1 MDLDD
6 FKLINDI
13 HGHSVGDELLIA
25 LSNRIKETLREGDTL
40 ASIGGDEFIV
50 VMVGLKNINDS
61 KPILKRLL
69 RVASDPVRLDDVIVQ
84 LSVSIG
90 VSLYPQD
97 GEEVDQLTRR
107 ADQAMYIAKQA
118 GKNRYH
124 LFDTAQDDALKVQKE
139 GIRNIRSALS
149 ENELVL
155 YYQPKVNMHTGEV
168 IGVEALIR
176 WQHPVRGLVPPI
188 EFLPAIEGDA
198 VSVTLGEWVIN
209 SALAQI
215 SQWRSVSINIP
226 ISVNISAYQLQQG
239 NFASRLAV
247 LLAANPEVNPSLLEL
262 EVLETSALSDI
273 NQVFDTM
280 KKFHSLGLRF
290 ALDDF
295 RTGYSSLSH
304 LRYLPAYLIKIDKG
318 FVLDMIE
325 DAEDSAIV
333 DGVVNLAKTFQR
345 EVLAEGVETIA
356 HGEALLQMGCELAQ
370 GFCIARPMPASNIP
384 EWISSWK
391 ANEAWQSQSPNKIN

>member
-1 MDLDD
+1 M
-6 FKLINDI
+6 
-13 HGHSVGDELLIA
+13 
-25 LSNRIKETLREGDTL
+25 
-40 ASIGGDEFIV
+40 
-50 VMVGLKNINDS
+50 
-61 KPILKRLL
+61 
-69 RVASDPVRLDDVIVQ
+69 
-84 LSVSIG
+84 
-90 VSLYPQD
+90 
-97 GEEVDQLTRR
+97 
-107 ADQAMYIAKQA
+107 
-118 GKNRYH
+118 
-124 LFDTAQDDALKVQKE
+124 
-139 GIRNIRSALS
+139 
-149 ENELVL
+149 
-155 YYQPKVNMHTGEV
+155 
-168 IGVEALIR
+168 
-176 WQHPVRGLVPPI
+176 
-188 EFLPAIEGDA
+188 
-198 VSVTLGEWVIN
+198 
-209 SALAQI
+209 
-215 SQWRSVSINIP
+215 
-226 ISVNISAYQLQQG
+226 
-239 NFASRLAV
+239 AV

-280 KKFHSLGLRF
+280 KKCHSLGLRF

-295 RTGYSSLSH
+295 GTGYSSLSH
-304 LRYLPAYLIKIDKG
+304 LRYLPAYLIKIGKG

>member
-1 MDLDD
+1 MAQCQQRNESLAVAFLDLDD

-40 ASIGGDEFIV
+40 ARIGGDEFIV

-226 ISVNISAYQLQQG
+226 ISVNISAYQFTTRQ
-239 NFASRLAV
+239 
-247 LLAANPEVNPSLLEL
+247 
-262 EVLETSALSDI
+262 
-273 NQVFDTM
+273 
-280 KKFHSLGLRF
+280 
-290 ALDDF
+290 F
-295 RTGYSSLSH
+295 RQPFGCITGSE
-304 LRYLPAYLIKIDKG
+304 P
-318 FVLDMIE
+318 
-325 DAEDSAIV
+325 
-333 DGVVNLAKTFQR
+333 
-345 EVLAEGVETIA
+345 
-356 HGEALLQMGCELAQ
+356 
-370 GFCIARPMPASNIP
+370 
-384 EWISSWK
+384 
-391 ANEAWQSQSPNKIN
+391 